1 MKLNAIVLFDGECL
15 FCNKSVQF
23 IIKHDP
29 NAYFSFAS
37 LQSSTGKNIKEQ
49 YNIPE
54 SLDSLILIE
63 NNRYYDASTAALRIC
78 KKLNCIYKLGALL
91 LVIPKP
97 LRDTAYL
104 VLDRK
109 LHTIRKQET
118 CPIPS
123 PEEKNRHL
131 NS

>member
-15 FCNKSVQF
+15 FCNKSVHF
-23 IIKHDP
+23 IMKHDP

-37 LQSSTGKNIKEQ
+37 LQSSPGKNLKEH

-78 KKLNCIYKLGALL
+78 KKLNGIYKLGALF
-91 LVIPKP
+91 LVVPKP
-97 LRDTAYL
+97 LRDAAYHIIS
-104 VLDRK
+104 RRR
-109 LHTIRKQET
+109 HQIRKQES
-118 CPIPS
+118 CPIPT
-123 PEEKNRHL
+123 PEEKKRHL

>member
-37 LQSSTGKNIKEQ
+37 LQSSPGKNLKEQ

-78 KKLNCIYKLGALL
+78 KKLNGIYKLGALF

-97 LRDTAYL
+97 LRDAAYHRSEEHTSELQSRFDL
-104 VLDRK
+104 VCRL
-109 LHTIRKQET
+109 LL
-118 CPIPS
+118 
-123 PEEKNRHL
+123 EKKK
-131 NS
+131 